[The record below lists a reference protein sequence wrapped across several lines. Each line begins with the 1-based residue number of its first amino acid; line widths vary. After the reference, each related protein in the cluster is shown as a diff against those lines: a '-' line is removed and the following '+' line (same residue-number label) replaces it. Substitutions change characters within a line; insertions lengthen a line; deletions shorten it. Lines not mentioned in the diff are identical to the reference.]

1 MSLLVDPN
9 DLHRTAKYFMDNGRA
24 KTHAEAMAMLESFGL
39 NVVVGDEVATS
50 CDHQAAL
57 LTLVNLSRRTFLGG
71 VRVVSLPDCPSLT
84 TLARG
89 RRLGEAV
96 EELGGVIESD
106 ENVHWPT
113 AVIGS
118 ATPSGAGPVWQ
129 LTWDGWR
136 GGVVPRGYGERLP
149 EGSSIPIV
157 PALAAAACA
166 GEAFAYYAND
176 HVLAGRR
183 ASGMS
188 LWKPGSDWSMPD
200 LSEPSLSFLPSR
212 LWIIGL
218 GNLGQAFAWL
228 IALLPYSDLSKV
240 ELVLHDF
247 DVIAPSND
255 STSVLSWMCD
265 VDEKKTRVVA
275 RWLEERGFKTVLE
288 ERRFGA
294 HTHRVPDE
302 PGVALFGVDN
312 ANTRLSL
319 DRAGFDLVVEAGL
332 GAGSDAFRS
341 IAIHTFP
348 GPRTPSEI
356 WGRYEQGDNVQRNT
370 PAYDAL
376 KAAGMDDCGL
386 TLLKSRS
393 VGVPFVGLTAGCL
406 VISELL
412 RRLHNG
418 AHTEQLATSVLAL
431 SDVEMTERE
440 RLPYAHGHVVIPA
453 PSPGQAPPEHP
464 ATPLPVRTC

>member
-39 NVVVGDEVATS
+39 NVVVGDGVATS
-50 CDHQAAL
+50 SDHQAAL

-71 VRVVSLPDCPSLT
+71 VRIVNVPDDLSLT
-84 TLARG
+84 ALAPR
-89 RRLGEAV
+89 RRLREAV
-96 EELGGVIESD
+96 EELGGVVAPE
-106 ENVHWPT
+106 ENAHWPT

-118 ATPSGAGPVWQ
+118 AKSTSAGPVWQ

-136 GGVVPRGYGERLP
+136 GGVVPQSYGERLP
-149 EGSSIPIV
+149 EGISIPIV

-166 GEAFAYYAND
+166 GEVFAYYAKE

-188 LWKPGSDWSMPD
+188 LWKPGRDWSMPD
-200 LSEPSLSFLPSR
+200 PSEPRLSFLPSR

-228 IALLPYSDLSKV
+228 IALLPYSGLSKV

-255 STSVLSWMCD
+255 STSLLSWMCD
-265 VDEKKTRVVA
+265 VDKKKPRVVA

-288 ERRFGA
+288 ERRFGT
-294 HTHRVPDE
+294 HTHRMPDE

-319 DRAGFDLVVEAGL
+319 DQAGFDLVVEAGL
-332 GAGSDAFRS
+332 GAGPDAFRS

-348 GPRTPSEI
+348 GPRTPGKI
-356 WGRYEQGDNVQRNT
+356 WGRYEKSDNALRDT
-370 PAYDAL
+370 PAYEAL

-412 RRLHNG
+412 RRLHDG
-418 AHTEQLATSVLAL
+418 AHTEQLATSILAL
-431 SDVEMTERE
+431 SDVEITERE
-440 RLPYAHGHVVIPA
+440 RVPYAHGHVVVA
-453 PSPGQAPPEHP
+453 EPSRGQSARENP
-464 ATPLPVRTC
+464 ATPSPVRTC